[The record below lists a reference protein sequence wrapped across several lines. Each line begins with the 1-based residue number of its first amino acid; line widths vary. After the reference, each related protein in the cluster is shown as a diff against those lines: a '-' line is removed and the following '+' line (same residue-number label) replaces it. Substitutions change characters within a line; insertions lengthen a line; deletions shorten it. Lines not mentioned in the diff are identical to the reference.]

1 MYPNS
6 RVFVHVKF
14 PLNLMPSLGIKY
26 MVSDIYVWLRV
37 VSCLELYFS
46 CWDCF
51 ISFDFWIILL
61 HFNSH
66 YCGSTWKMFI
76 LYFKVDA
83 ILHGWAHTTSK
94 TSAFFV
100 SSIAFV
106 SFSEPFTTSFH
117 STNSSCFSPLS
128 RPHSLKNFFWNPT
141 YPIQYR
147 FTSNIQNSFP
157 LENK

>member
-14 PLNLMPSLGIKY
+14 QLNLMLSLCIKY
-26 MVSDIYVWLRV
+26 MVFDIYVRLRV

-46 CWDCF
+46 GWDCF

-76 LYFKVDA
+76 LYFLKSMQFCMA
-83 ILHGWAHTTSK
+83 ECILLPRLVL
-94 TSAFFV
+94 FV
-100 SSIAFV
+100 SSMAFV
-106 SFSEPFTTSFH
+106 SFLESFTTFFY
-117 STNSSCFSPLS
+117 STNSSCCLPLS
-128 RPHSLKNFFWNPT
+128 RLCSLKNLFWNPVH
-141 YPIQYR
+141 PIQYH
-147 FTSNIQNSFP
+147 FTSNIQNSFL